1 MSQPLSFSGQSVSA
15 APLARLRGL
24 GKRYVSAKG
33 PVQALIDFD
42 LDIPVGRSVALVGE
56 SGSGKTTAAMCLA
69 GLMRPDSGR
78 VEWQG
83 QDFFAVSARVQRS
96 LRAQFGLVLQ
106 NPLTSF
112 DPRVRI
118 SASVAEPLAVHR
130 RELPARERRAQALAG
145 LQRVGLSEALGQ
157 RFPHQLSGGQ
167 LQRAAIARALVLEP
181 RLLILDEP
189 TSALDVSVQA
199 QVINLLADLQ
209 TSLGISYLFITHNLA
224 LVGLLADE
232 LVVMRAG
239 QAVERGPVS
248 EVLAAPRHAYTRAL
262 LTAVPTL
269 DAPAAS
275 ALRLFV

>member
-1 MSQPLSFSGQSVSA
+1 V
-15 APLARLRGL
+15 R
-24 GKRYVSAKG
+24 
-33 PVQALIDFD
+33 ALVDFD
-42 LDIPVGRSVALVGE
+42 LDIAPGHSVALVGE

-69 GLMRPDSGR
+69 GLLRPDSGR

-83 QDFFAVSARVQRS
+83 QDFFALPARGQRG
-96 LRAQFGLVLQ
+96 LRARFGLVLQ

-118 SASVAEPLAVHR
+118 AHSVAEPLAVHCR
-130 RELPARERRAQALAG
+130 ALSSSERTAQALAG
-145 LQRVGLSEALGQ
+145 LERVGLSEALGQ

-209 TSLGISYLFITHNLA
+209 RSLGLSYLFITHNLA

-239 QAVERGPVS
+239 EAVERGPVS
-248 EVLAAPRHAYTRAL
+248 EVLAAPHHAYTRAL
-262 LTAVPTL
+262 LAAVPTL
-269 DAPAAS
+269 PAPAA
-275 ALRLFV
+275 AGLRPVS